1 MARILKLVFLLIIS
15 QVALGQAPS
24 NYTNINGRYRWIAGM
39 FDSTFHIPKGTTPSL
54 RTGGSTNAGA
64 LFYKTGDSSL
74 YVYSGTQW
82 LKIAGASGFVPY
94 TGATQNVNLNIY
106 SLLAKSLAIAD
117 TSGVGADI
125 QQRTSLNTDIALNV
139 KATGNRGY
147 AAIIDQAD
155 SVAAGTQYL
164 TLFRKSMM
172 AGTGNPAPGAGVSWY
187 TQIGN
192 DNNQFT
198 ATSVYRSRIIDTT
211 GFSGSGAKSTSIEL
225 WTRKNNAFDTTLVL
239 NAGNVGV
246 NTGQNGIDSSL
257 TVANGTWLKRGV
269 RMSALPSGVGTKTL
283 RIDANGNVSV
293 ADTNTLTGYVPYVGA
308 TQDVDLDTWSAYA
321 KSFHVKGTGGNGHL
335 GLKFQSATPNMSA
348 NESGVYADASG
359 NLGVKINNSYTSI
372 FKTSLNS
379 ADRTYTLQNKSYTI
393 GDSADI
399 AARVKY
405 TDTASMLSPYL
416 RSNVAAATYV
426 PLARSLTINGTTQD
440 LSANRTYNVGTVTSV
455 ATSTGTGITGGTITS
470 SGTIAADTLL
480 LSTRA
485 WRQKGVDSV
494 AALVSGAVS
503 GTTNYIP
510 KFTSSSAIGNSTLQE
525 VNGNIGLNRTPSTFT
540 TGKAIELNTAGN
552 IVWGLGAGSLQLG
565 SNYYYDNAYLYA
577 NNGASARYD
586 LGSNAGQH
594 IWFTAPSGTT
604 GGTITWAEQMRLTS
618 TGLGIGTSSPA
629 YKLDVLGSGRFGN
642 VSNNTEAITFL
653 DGLNTKTHIGSG
665 FGATFIQ
672 NNTYYNGS
680 AYVYDDNTLPSSV
693 ITLSSGEFN
702 VQTGAANTSPTT
714 KLKLDNSGNLGLGV
728 SPSAWGAGQR
738 AIQFGSRGIISNNS
752 AGTYSNFGNN
762 AYFDGTNWVYL
773 ATGTAGLLQMEG
785 NNYYWQ
791 QAASGTAGNAISFT
805 QAMTLDASGN
815 LLVGGTSSNGNRLQ
829 VTGSGTFTGSVN
841 AGSGIENASINAGY
855 LQFYNAAS
863 SNKWIKLA
871 DDASTINA
879 IGFSKSG
886 STATTWFPSG
896 NVGIG
901 TTSPTVKLQV
911 DNNTHNYFQLNST
924 VANVQTSI
932 SAQNTASG
940 NRATLAWEDGT
951 RGAYGDLYASTFL
964 TLSTGAGEKARLT
977 NAGELLINT
986 TSDAGDYKLQ
996 VNGKSWFNNDM
1007 TITNSSNAILKLAN
1021 TTSSKDWILQSYSDG
1036 NFYMGVNGAFNSLWF
1051 DGTSGA
1057 ATFYSSI
1064 KTAAPSGGSAQP
1076 YKWGSIVASSVTI
1089 DPDNYVDVE
1098 INGVSYKLAL
1108 AIPSEPEPSPD
1119 GYVPYYGPVQSK
1131 RVPSAQEKIK
1141 DLEKEI
1147 AELKELIKSKIK

>member
-117 TSGVGADI
+117 TSGIGADI
-125 QQRTSLNTDIALNV
+125 QQRTSASPDIALNV
-139 KATGNRGY
+139 KATGNRGF

-155 SVAAGTQYL
+155 SVAAGTQYQ
-164 TLFRKSMM
+164 TIFRKSMM

-192 DNNQFT
+192 DNNQYT

-283 RIDANGNVSV
+283 RIDANGNVSI

-308 TQDVDLDTWSAYA
+308 TQDVDLDTWSLNA
-321 KSFHVKGTGGNGHL
+321 KSLHIKGTGGQGHL

-359 NLGVKINNSYTSI
+359 NLGIKIDNLYTSI

-405 TDTASMLSPYL
+405 TDTASMLSPYARTNVVNAGLALKVNISDTASMLSPYL
-416 RSNVAAATYV
+416 RSNVASATYV
-426 PLARSLTINGTTQD
+426 PQTRTITINGTSQD
-440 LSANRTYNVGTVTSV
+440 LSSNRTYNVGTVTSV

-510 KFTSSSAIGNSTLQE
+510 KFTSSSAIGNSQIFD
-525 VNGNIGLNRTPSTFT
+525 NGTN
-540 TGKAIELNTAGN
+540 
-552 IVWGLGAGSLQLG
+552 VGLGTTNPSYKFQVEGGSGYFNL
-565 SNYYYDNAYLYA
+565 
-577 NNGASARYD
+577 NG
-586 LGSNAGQH
+586 
-594 IWFTAPSGTT
+594 SGTT
-604 GGTITWAEQMRLTS
+604 VPLYVNNSS
-618 TGLGIGTSSPA
+618 TAAGVQVAKIGFA
-629 YKLDVLGSGRFGN
+629 
-642 VSNNTEAITFL
+642 
-653 DGLNTKTHIGSG
+653 
-665 FGATFIQ
+665 
-672 NNTYYNGS
+672 
-680 AYVYDDNTLPSSV
+680 
-693 ITLSSGEFN
+693 SSG
-702 VQTGAANTSPTT
+702 V
-714 KLKLDNSGNLGLGV
+714 
-728 SPSAWGAGQR
+728 
-738 AIQFGSRGIISNNS
+738 
-752 AGTYSNFGNN
+752 
-762 AYFDGTNWVYL
+762 
-773 ATGTAGLLQMEG
+773 
-785 NNYYWQ
+785 
-791 QAASGTAGNAISFT
+791 
-805 QAMTLDASGN
+805 
-815 LLVGGTSSNGNRLQ
+815 
-829 VTGSGTFTGSVN
+829 
-841 AGSGIENASINAGY
+841 
-855 LQFYNAAS
+855 
-863 SNKWIKLA
+863 IK
-871 DDASTINA
+871 
-879 IGFSKSG
+879 
-886 STATTWFPSG
+886 
-896 NVGIG
+896 
-901 TTSPTVKLQV
+901 
-911 DNNTHNYFQLNST
+911 
-924 VANVQTSI
+924 
-932 SAQNTASG
+932 
-940 NRATLAWEDGT
+940 
-951 RGAYGDLYASTFL
+951 
-964 TLSTGAGEKARLT
+964 
-977 NAGELLINT
+977 
-986 TSDAGDYKLQ
+986 
-996 VNGKSWFNNDM
+996 
-1007 TITNSSNAILKLAN
+1007 
-1021 TTSSKDWILQSYSDG
+1021 SSKIG
-1036 NFYMGVNGAFNSLWF
+1036 RAHV
-1051 DGTSGA
+1051 
-1057 ATFYSSI
+1057 
-1064 KTAAPSGGSAQP
+1064 
-1076 YKWGSIVASSVTI
+1076 
-1089 DPDNYVDVE
+1089 
-1098 INGVSYKLAL
+1098 
-1108 AIPSEPEPSPD
+1108 
-1119 GYVPYYGPVQSK
+1119 
-1131 RVPSAQEKIK
+1131 
-1141 DLEKEI
+1141 
-1147 AELKELIKSKIK
+1147 